1 MSAGAGTG
9 TASRLQEGY
18 RAVAAGDLDRARAV
32 GETIAA
38 DAPGEALPWHLL
50 GVVAMKRG
58 LPSEA
63 KLLFEKARGLAPG
76 NAVVMLDLGNALLAS
91 GDGAE
96 AENAWLHA
104 ARLRSG
110 WAAPFVNLGLARQRD
125 GHWLEAAS
133 AFAAAARADPREFA
147 AMQSCVD
154 CVARHVL
161 AEPPRPANDAALA
174 VGTEATFS
182 VVFCSPDGERLERAR
197 ARLAPLA
204 EASGS
209 ELLPVLAPRSLAA
222 AYNEAARTARHSRLL
237 FIHDDVAFLSP
248 APLER
253 LAEALT
259 DADVVGVAGSER
271 ATGPAVL
278 WSGHPYLHGWVT
290 YPAEGDEQK
299 SPSAFGEGGQK
310 SPSAIGEGE
319 QKFPSPPGSGLG
331 VGEGGSAGFEAAPL
345 SLRTGCIPGI
355 ETLDGLLLAMRRD
368 VALAVGFD
376 AETFDAFHFYDLD
389 FCVRAHAAGKRLAVT
404 TDVLAL
410 HGSRGGF
417 GADWQRYRERFSR
430 KHPHLAA
437 PAGAPHWYGARLP
450 DAVRVQ
456 AFYGALRGL
465 RALEAAA

>member
-1 MSAGAGTG
+1 MSAGAET
-9 TASRLQEGY
+9 TVRLQEGY
-18 RAVAAGDLDRARAV
+18 RAVAAGDLDRASAV
-32 GETIAA
+32 GETVAA
-38 DAPGEALPWHLL
+38 EAPGEALPWHLL

-63 KLLFEKARGLAPG
+63 QLLFEKARGLAPG

-91 GDGAE
+91 GDGAA
-96 AENAWLHA
+96 AERALLHA

-110 WAAPFVNLGLARQRD
+110 WAAPFVNLGLARQRE
-125 GHWLEAAS
+125 GRWLEAAS

-154 CVARHVL
+154 CVARHAL
-161 AEPPRPANDAALA
+161 AAPAAANDDAPSPKGEAA
-174 VGTEATFS
+174 FS
-182 VVFCSPDGERLERAR
+182 IVFCSPDPGRLERAR

-204 EASGS
+204 AAGAS
-209 ELLPVLAPRSLAA
+209 ELLPILAPRSLAA
-222 AYNEAARTARHSRLL
+222 AYNEGARTARHSRLL

-290 YPAEGDEQK
+290 YPAEGGDPQ
-299 SPSAFGEGGQK
+299 SPSAPGEGRGEGG
-310 SPSAIGEGE
+310 
-319 QKFPSPPGSGLG
+319 PG
-331 VGEGGSAGFEAAPL
+331 GFEAAPL
-345 SLRTGCIPGI
+345 SLRTGRIAGI
-355 ETLDGLLLAMRRD
+355 ATLDGLLLAMRRD

-376 AETFDAFHFYDLD
+376 AATFDAFHFYDLD

-404 TDVLAL
+404 TEVLAL
-410 HGSRGGF
+410 HDSRGGF

-450 DAVRVQ
+450 DAARVQ

-465 RALEAAA
+465 RALEVAA